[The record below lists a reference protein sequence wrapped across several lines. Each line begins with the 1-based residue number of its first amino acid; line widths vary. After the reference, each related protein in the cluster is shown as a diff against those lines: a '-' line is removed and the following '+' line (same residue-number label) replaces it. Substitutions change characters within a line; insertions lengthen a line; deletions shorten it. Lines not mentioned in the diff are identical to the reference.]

1 MGIGFSVGS
10 AMRLEVS
17 AGHRR
22 VLLRGAAVALVG
34 GLAAGCSSDV
44 SRFEQSLF
52 TGSSRIQ
59 AQAAPVSQPYPG
71 DAGGVDQTYT
81 ASVAQPASPNGIR
94 ARSGLNPM
102 PTADVNS
109 GGTMVAQAPQ
119 GVQQLPPPSSQG
131 TYQMAAAQPAPA
143 LAPVSRSPLN
153 GTTTSATASQPM
165 PGGQSQTPLQAPNGQ
180 VAVLPSQ
187 PAQHTAA
194 AAAAPAV
201 GSTYTVVSGDTL
213 HGISRRAGVSVDA
226 IKRANGLSDGAIR
239 IGQKLTIPAGGT
251 IPQATTQVVAAPA
264 QPAPA
269 AQPAAQQVAAATP
282 RVDTTTTSASQSTRV
297 EQAQQVSAYTP
308 PQRSA
313 REIAALDTDDA
324 TAPDATGI
332 GKMRWPVRGRVIT
345 AFGAADSGKPND
357 GIDISVPEGTSVRA
371 AENGVVIYAGDG
383 LKEFGNTVLVRHDD
397 GLVTV
402 YGHNSAI
409 KVQRGAT
416 VRRGDEIALSGLSG
430 SAATPKL
437 HFEVRKDSTP
447 VNPMTFLE

>member
-1 MGIGFSVGS
+1 MF
-10 AMRLEVS
+10 
-17 AGHRR
+17 
-22 VLLRGAAVALVG
+22 VG

-59 AQAAPVSQPYPG
+59 AQAQPVAQPYPG
-71 DAGGVDQTYT
+71 DGVDQTYT
-81 ASVAQPASPNGIR
+81 ASVAQPGGPSSMRQTA
-94 ARSGLNPM
+94 GLNPT

-109 GGTMVAQAPQ
+109 SGQTYAVAQAQP
-119 GVQQLPPPSSQG
+119 LPAPSQAG
-131 TYQMAAAQPAPA
+131 TYQTASTAPA
-143 LAPVSRSPLN
+143 LAPVQRSPLDQSST
-153 GTTTSATASQPM
+153 GTVQAAPMGQGQPM
-165 PGGQSQTPLQAPNGQ
+165 NGGQTPLQAPNGQ
-180 VAVLPSQ
+180 VAVLPAGNSVPRQ
-187 PAQHTAA
+187 PQAPSTTPATAG
-194 AAAAPAV
+194 
-201 GSTYTVVSGDTL
+201 GSYTVASGDTL
-213 HGISRRAGVSVDA
+213 HAISRRSGVSVDA
-226 IKRANGLSDGAIR
+226 LKQANGLSDGMIR
-239 IGQKLTIPAGGT
+239 IGQRLTIPAGGS
-251 IPQATTQVVAAPA
+251 IPQATQVAAAPA

-269 AQPAAQQVAAATP
+269 PAQQPAPAAQQTANATP
-282 RVDTTTTSASQSTRV
+282 RTDQTTTASASTPVQ
-297 EQAQQVSAYTP
+297 QAQQVSAYTP

-345 AFGAADSGKPND
+345 AFGAAEAGKAND

-383 LKEFGNTVLVRHDD
+383 LKEFGQTVLVRHEN

-402 YGHNSAI
+402 YGHNSEI

-416 VRRGDEIALSGLSG
+416 VRRGDELALSGLSG
-430 SAATPKL
+430 SAATPRL
-437 HFEVRKDSTP
+437 HFEVRQDSSP

>member
-1 MGIGFSVGS
+1 
-10 AMRLEVS
+10 MRLEVS

-22 VLLRGAAVALVG
+22 VLLRGAAIALVG
-34 GLAAGCSSDV
+34 GIAAGCSSDV

-52 TGSSRIQ
+52 TGSSRVQ
-59 AQAAPVSQPYPG
+59 AQAAPLAQPYPG
-71 DAGGVDQTYT
+71 DAGNVDQTYT
-81 ASVAQPASPNGIR
+81 ASVAQPASPNSIR
-94 ARSGLNPM
+94 ARSGLNPT
-102 PTADVNS
+102 PTASINS
-109 GGTMVAQAPQ
+109 GGMAVAQA
-119 GVQQLPPPSSQG
+119 QQLPPPSSQG
-131 TYQMAAAQPAPA
+131 TYQMASAQPAPA
-143 LAPVSRSPLN
+143 LAPVSRGPLDN
-153 GTTTSATASQPM
+153 TMTSGTMSQPGAAM
-165 PGGQSQTPLQAPNGQ
+165 SQPLPSGNSQTPLQAPNGQ
-180 VAVLPSQ
+180 VAVLP
-187 PAQHTAA
+187 AQQQTASA
-194 AAAAPAV
+194 APAAAPGP

-213 HGISRRAGVSVDA
+213 HGISRRTGVGVEA
-226 IKRANGLSDGAIR
+226 IMRANGLSDGNIR

-251 IPQATTQVVAAPA
+251 VPQAATHIVSAPA

-269 AQPAAQQVAAATP
+269 AQPAVQQVAAATP
-282 RVDTTTTSASQSTRV
+282 SVDTPTPSASGTARV
-297 EQAQQVSAYTP
+297 EAAQQVSAYTP

-345 AFGAADSGKPND
+345 SFGAADAGKAND

-383 LKEFGNTVLVRHDD
+383 LKEFGNTVLVRHDN

-416 VRRGDEIALSGLSG
+416 VRRGDELALSGLSG
-430 SAATPKL
+430 SASAPKL